1 MHQHIRMHTK
11 TSRPFRDQLGA
22 QRCYRCERA
31 ERYKSTIDESCVV
44 CFCQIVNSH
53 FVARNMFAAES
64 AILSAVRF
72 NPQDPDAKF
81 MLAWQ
86 VAA

>member
-1 MHQHIRMHTK
+1 M
-11 TSRPFRDQLGA
+11 
-22 QRCYRCERA
+22 
-31 ERYKSTIDESCVV
+31 V